1 VKTYRTNKGLYRVVE
16 KSKYYLTEEKKMK
29 KTIIGITSNFTS
41 NDEVEKLA
49 IQKENINKVQVV
61 KTFISG
67 KMIFERMGK

>member
-1 VKTYRTNKGLYRVVE
+1 
-16 KSKYYLTEEKKMK
+16 MK